1 MENFYTDN
9 PHLRFHLNHPLM
21 EKIVKLKESGY
32 SQKEKYDFAPLDFAD
47 AIDNYDKVMEIIGEI
62 SGEIIGP
69 NAESVDKEG
78 QYVGQYLGMQ
88 PVTKETYTTSDLQDS
103 NTHFYNEAFLQ
114 TLIANSGIPTTFNT
128 FEIKRGNWFI

>member
-1 MENFYTDN
+1 M
-9 PHLRFHLNHPLM
+9 LVA
-21 EKIVKLKESGY
+21 K
-32 SQKEKYDFAPLDFAD
+32 
-47 AIDNYDKVMEIIGEI
+47 
-62 SGEIIGP
+62 
-69 NAESVDKEG
+69 SVDKEG

-114 TLIANSGIPTTFNT
+114 TLIDNSGIPTTFNT